1 MEDFAVLL
9 REAEQKIKIADHLL
23 STTYPAV
30 KEPKLLFSVIEN
42 IFRALDLTIVA
53 VLTYEKHFKSLPEF
67 GQTFEGCIEVFRR
80 KIMPKYE
87 VDREFLDFTLHI
99 KELLD
104 EHKRTA
110 TTFSKKQ
117 TFVIADEQFNIKTL
131 TESEVK
137 KDLIKARQLM
147 EKVAAI
153 TKRLDH

>member
-67 GQTFEGCIEVFRR
+67 GQTFEGCIEVFRKYDGIGLGLSLAYR
-80 KIMPKYE
+80 FAKLNHIELYVKSEKSAGTRITLLYPKDSLQS
-87 VDREFLDFTLHI
+87 VQTTVSAGSHI
-99 KELLD
+99 L
-104 EHKRTA
+104 
-110 TTFSKKQ
+110 
-117 TFVIADEQFNIKTL
+117 
-131 TESEVK
+131 
-137 KDLIKARQLM
+137 
-147 EKVAAI
+147 
-153 TKRLDH
+153 